1 MNVADDLQ
9 QKGMLQKRDVH
20 QNTDNVKYERHCL
33 FFHFFTVSIIF
44 FEPLDVDLMG
54 KEIV

>member
-1 MNVADDLQ
+1 MNVVDDLQ